1 MNYRPELTDN
11 NIVLSRV
18 RLARNIKGR
27 PFYVSDKK
35 TAAQIVKDVTK
46 AAARAEKFSLYYLSM
61 RNAADR
67 RLLKK
72 NIS

>member
-35 TAAQIVKDVTK
+35 TA
-46 AAARAEKFSLYYLSM
+46 
-61 RNAADR
+61 R
-67 RLLKK
+67 R
-72 NIS
+72 S